1 MAYEYEKNVVA
12 EIKEL
17 GARYKAPSFY
27 AMADE
32 VEDVYAKA
40 KAFDNYMV
48 DLVKSIE
55 TYPYDYKRTSNFAKE
70 TYDFYKQSKEDF
82 IEAYKKDVSQGQELI
97 ESVEEYDRI
106 IKKLEGDK

>member
-1 MAYEYEKNVVA
+1 MAYEYEKNVVV

-40 KAFDNYMV
+40 KAWQT
-48 DLVKSIE
+48 L
-55 TYPYDYKRTSNFAKE
+55 
-70 TYDFYKQSKEDF
+70 KEDY
-82 IEAYKKDVSQGQELI
+82 IKNYIQACKEDRSLVQKQHYAVVICAMDCYDGKNELQDLM
-97 ESVEEYDRI
+97 YDMNR
-106 IKKLEGDK
+106 EDK